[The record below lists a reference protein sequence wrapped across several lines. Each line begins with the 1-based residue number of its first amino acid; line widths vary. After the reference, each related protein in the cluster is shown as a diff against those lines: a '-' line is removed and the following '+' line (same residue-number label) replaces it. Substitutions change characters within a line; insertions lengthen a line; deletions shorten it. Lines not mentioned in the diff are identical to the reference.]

1 MTLDLKHNSI
11 SRINLLPHYCDIP
24 VATTAVKT
32 IDVLNC
38 DLSIYFITA
47 APMMLAVSVASAIV
61 PGNAV
66 IVLSINV
73 SADPAPT
80 ATWQL
85 NGGDLPSTATAAL
98 K

>member
-1 MTLDLKHNSI
+1 MQVHSTNIQQLRL
-11 SRINLLPHYCDIP
+11 
-24 VATTAVKT
+24 
-32 IDVLNC
+32 DVLNC

-47 APMMLAVSVASAIV
+47 APMMMAVSAAHANV
-61 PGNAV
+61 PGNAIV
-66 IVLSINV
+66 VLSINV

-85 NGGDLPSTATAAL
+85 NGGDLPSTATAVL

>member
-1 MTLDLKHNSI
+1 MH
-11 SRINLLPHYCDIP
+11 
-24 VATTAVKT
+24 
-32 IDVLNC
+32 
-38 DLSIYFITA
+38 FITV
-47 APMMLAVSVASAIV
+47 APVMLAASTARATV
-61 PGNAV
+61 PENDN
-66 IVLSINV
+66 IILNIDV

>member
-1 MTLDLKHNSI
+1 
-11 SRINLLPHYCDIP
+11 
-24 VATTAVKT
+24 
-32 IDVLNC
+32 
-38 DLSIYFITA
+38 
-47 APMMLAVSVASAIV
+47 MMLASSPANADV
-61 PGNAV
+61 PENNN
-66 IVLSINV
+66 IILNIDV

>member
-1 MTLDLKHNSI
+1 
-11 SRINLLPHYCDIP
+11 
-24 VATTAVKT
+24 
-32 IDVLNC
+32 
-38 DLSIYFITA
+38 
-47 APMMLAVSVASAIV
+47 MMLAVSAAHANVPENAI
-61 PGNAV
+61 
-66 IVLSINV
+66 IVLSINI

>member
-1 MTLDLKHNSI
+1 
-11 SRINLLPHYCDIP
+11 
-24 VATTAVKT
+24 
-32 IDVLNC
+32 
-38 DLSIYFITA
+38 
-47 APMMLAVSVASAIV
+47 MLAASTAHAIV
-61 PGNAV
+61 PENDN
-66 IVLSINV
+66 SILNIDV